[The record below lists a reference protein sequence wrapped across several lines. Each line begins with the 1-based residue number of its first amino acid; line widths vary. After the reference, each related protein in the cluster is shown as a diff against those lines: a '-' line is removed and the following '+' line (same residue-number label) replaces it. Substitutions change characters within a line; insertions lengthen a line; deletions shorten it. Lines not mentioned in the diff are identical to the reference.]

1 MHLNSSYP
9 LTFDSW
15 DKKEISSI
23 NKVIKS
29 NQFTYSE
36 NVRLFEKQLAIY
48 HGVKY
53 CVLTNSGSSANLIAI
68 SSLFYRKKKTFKN

>member
-1 MHLNSSYP
+1 MHLNNSYP

-36 NVRLFEKQLAIY
+36 NVRFFEKELAIY

-68 SSLFYRKKKTFKN
+68 SSLFYKKKNL

>member
-1 MHLNSSYP
+1 MHLSKSYP

-15 DKKEISSI
+15 NNQEIKAI
-23 NKVIKS
+23 RNVIKS
-29 NQFTYSE
+29 NQFTYSQKVY
-36 NVRLFEKQLAIY
+36 NFEKLLAKY

-68 SSLFYRKKKTFKN
+68 SSLFYKKSKSFKN